1 MILYSYGDSS
11 YYRLVLPKTFRK
23 GYTLAEIVNE
33 LDNDG
38 HIKTFSRIRCA
49 CGIPTFN
56 AIPPII
62 VFIINVIF
70 YFITRNRVDTKKD
83 LKFMIIVYILLLMIF
98 CISLVAIPNQHHTII
113 SLRI

>member
-1 MILYSYGDSS
+1 MTSTEENSIKDNQIDYSKR
-11 YYRLVLPKTFRK
+11 YRIISKIFIVLKLLLF
-23 GYTLAEIVNE
+23 LIVNT
-33 LDNDG
+33 L
-38 HIKTFSRIRCA
+38 IRCA

-70 YFITRNRVDTKKD
+70 YFITRNRVDTKKE

-113 SLRI
+113 A

>member
-1 MILYSYGDSS
+1 MTSTEENSIKDNQIDYSKR
-11 YYRLVLPKTFRK
+11 YRIISKIFIVLELLLFLFVN
-23 GYTLAEIVNE
+23 TL
-33 LDNDG
+33 
-38 HIKTFSRIRCA
+38 IRCA
-49 CGIPTFN
+49 CGIPTIN

-70 YFITRNRVDTKKD
+70 YFITRNSVDTKKE

-113 SLRI
+113 A

>member
-1 MILYSYGDSS
+1 MISTEKNSIKDNKIDYNKR
-11 YYRLVLPKTFRK
+11 YRIISKIFISLELLMLLF
-23 GYTLAEIVNE
+23 VNS
-33 LDNDG
+33 L
-38 HIKTFSRIRCA
+38 IRCA

-98 CISLVAIPNQHHTII
+98 CISLVAIPNRHHTII